1 MYSQSQDDL
10 GVVSFVEAMEPPRV
24 REFEIGSG
32 PEEAASFSEFVLDYI
47 VPHSVLIDDAESPEF
62 AEGLKLFD
70 KQNDARMV
78 HVRREWPEKLVSV
91 CEQVLG
97 ASRIGEMS
105 RRDGESRLAGAL
117 AVMRE

>member
-47 VPHSVLIDDAESPEF
+47 VPHSVLIDDAESPDVAYWAACPWF
-62 AEGLKLFD
+62 LRLSCY
-70 KQNDARMV
+70 
-78 HVRREWPEKLVSV
+78 LCV
-91 CEQVLG
+91 CLG
-97 ASRIGEMS
+97 FTWDVTWGGHIIALGEP
-105 RRDGESRLAGAL
+105 RTG
-117 AVMRE
+117 